1 MGKGRHLEY
10 KSSNGYTGSRSINTF
25 KELVKLVEEFP
36 EMRKKLDEVA
46 FQNQRFHLTV
56 HCDVF
61 ELADLADH
69 APNLRIHV
77 P

>member
-36 EMRKKLDEVA
+36 EMRKKLDE
-46 FQNQRFHLTV
+46 
-56 HCDVF
+56 DF
-61 ELADLADH
+61 ERMWSEEDADD
-69 APNLRIHV
+69 NSI
-77 P
+77 